1 MRRFVFKGIILEKF
15 VLPLGDLVAGTSVIK
30 ELRRQRAYANLSES
44 ELKELQQEK
53 LLNLLSHATTSTA
66 FYSKFKKGNLSLEE
80 WLATFPIVTKKDTI
94 EFSDELIS
102 SKHQKEKLI
111 KYESSG
117 SSGLRSVVY
126 LDKKEQSIIR
136 SILISWWEW
145 NGYFIGKPVFQ
156 TGMSPQRGILK
167 SIKDKL
173 FNTHYFT
180 AFGLDEDAILK
191 ALIKV
196 RNVKHMHLFGYAS
209 SLYEIARV
217 ANKHNL
223 DVKFDKVMSQGDKLF
238 DHYTKEIESAF
249 KCDVVEDYGLNEGIM
264 IGQKKDLPFFYVY
277 TPNVF
282 LEIVD
287 DFGNRVEDGTM
298 GRIIA
303 TKLDGYAMPLIRYD
317 TGDLGVMLPKNK
329 YPLNRAYNFPL
340 LERVVGRNTD
350 IIKTT
355 DGKTLIVH
363 TFTGIFEFFPEIQQ
377 FQVVQKTIDS
387 ITFRYIPSEQFE
399 ESVLQRIEVKF
410 RELTASSIGII
421 WEKAYT
427 IEPSKSGKPQII
439 INELL
444 KRSQT
449 EIK

>member
-1 MRRFVFKGIILEKF
+1 MARLLENII
-15 VLPLGDLVAGTSVIK
+15 LPLGDKIFGTCVIK
-30 ELRRQRAYANLSES
+30 KLKKQRLYASFSAIELENIQ
-44 ELKELQQEK
+44 KEK
-53 LLNLLSHATTSTA
+53 LLKILNHATENTRFYREYKRGDLNLDDWLLS
-66 FYSKFKKGNLSLEE
+66 
-80 WLATFPIVTKKDTI
+80 FPILTKKNTVDST
-94 EFSDELIS
+94 DLLIS
-102 SKHQKEKLI
+102 KIHRKSDLI

-117 SSGLRSVVY
+117 SSGLRSLVY
-126 LDKKEQSIIR
+126 LDKEEQSIIR
-136 SILISWWEW
+136 AILINWWEW
-145 NGYFIGKPVFQ
+145 NGYYIGKPVFQ
-156 TGMSPQRGILK
+156 TGMSPERGILK
-167 SIKDKL
+167 SLKDKL
-173 FNTHYFT
+173 FNTYYFT
-180 AFGLDEDAILK
+180 AFGLDEEEIVS
-191 ALIKV
+191 ALRKIK
-196 RNVKHMHLFGYAS
+196 NVNNMHLFGYAS

-223 DVKFDKVMSQGDKLF
+223 DVKFDKAMSQGDKLF
-238 DHYTKEIESAF
+238 DHYTKEIETAF

-264 IGQKKDLPFFYVY
+264 IGQKKDLPYFYVY

-363 TFTGIFEFFPEIQQ
+363 TFTGIFEFFPEIEQ
-377 FQVVQKTIDS
+377 FQIVQKEIDS
-387 ITFRYIPSEQFE
+387 ITVRFIPSDSFTENVFKA
-399 ESVLQRIEVKF
+399 IEMRF
-410 RELTASSIGII
+410 FELTSSSIKFK
-421 WEKAYT
+421 WEKVLK

-444 KRSQT
+444 KRSQS

>member
-1 MRRFVFKGIILEKF
+1 MLSSIKTARILEN
-15 VLPLGDLVAGTSVIK
+15 VILPIGDRVFGTRVIK
-30 ELRRQRAYANLSES
+30 ELKIQRKYASCSET
-44 ELKELQQEK
+44 ELEKVQQEK
-53 LLNLLSHATTSTA
+53 LRKILNHATENTIYYQEYKSGDLNFNEWLLS
-66 FYSKFKKGNLSLEE
+66 
-80 WLATFPIVTKKDTI
+80 FPILTKKDTVD
-94 EFSDELIS
+94 STDLLIS
-102 SKHQKEKLI
+102 KIHRRTNLI

-117 SSGLRSVVY
+117 SSGLRSLVY
-126 LDKKEQSIIR
+126 LNKEEQSIIR
-136 SILISWWEW
+136 AILINWWEW
-145 NGYFIGKPVFQ
+145 NGYYLGKPVFQ

-173 FNTHYFT
+173 FNTYYFT
-180 AFGLDEDAILK
+180 AFGLDEAAIVS
-191 ALIKV
+191 ALRKV
-196 RNVKHMHLFGYAS
+196 RNVKNMHLFGYAS

-217 ANKHNL
+217 ANKNEIDL
-223 DVKFDKVMSQGDKLF
+223 KFDKAMSQGDKLF
-238 DHYTKEIESAF
+238 DHYKKEIETAF
-249 KCDVVEDYGLNEGIM
+249 NCDVVEDYGLNEGIM
-264 IGQKKDLPFFYVY
+264 IGQKKDLPYFYVY

-287 DFGNRVEDGTM
+287 DFGIRVEDGNM

-317 TGDLGVMLPKNK
+317 TGDLGVMLPRNK
-329 YPLNRAYNFPL
+329 YPTNRDYNFPL
-340 LERVVGRNTD
+340 LERVIGRNTD

-355 DGKTLIVH
+355 EGKTLIVH

-399 ESVLQRIEVKF
+399 ETVLLRIEERF
-410 RELTASSIGII
+410 RELTGSSIGVI
-421 WEKAYT
+421 WEKVYK

>member
-1 MRRFVFKGIILEKF
+1 MGKSVILEGI
-15 VLPLGDLVAGTSVIK
+15 VLPLGDRFFGTRFIK
-30 ELRRQRAYANLSES
+30 ELKIQRKYSLCSEI
-44 ELKELQQEK
+44 ELEKIQQEK
-53 LLNLLSHATTSTA
+53 LQKILIHATENTM
-66 FYSKFKKGNLSLEE
+66 FYSGYRKGDLSLND
-80 WLATFPIVTKKDTI
+80 WLLTFPILSKKDTI
-94 EFSDELIS
+94 GSTDLLIS
-102 SKHQKEKLI
+102 KTHRKSKLI

-117 SSGLRSVVY
+117 SSGLRSLVY
-126 LDKKEQSIIR
+126 LDKEEQSIIR
-136 SILISWWEW
+136 AILINWWEW
-145 NGYFIGKPVFQ
+145 NGYYIGKPVFQ
-156 TGMSPQRGILK
+156 TGMSPERGLLK
-167 SIKDKL
+167 SLKDKL
-173 FNTHYFT
+173 FNTYYFT
-180 AFGLDEDAILK
+180 AFGLDEEEIVS
-191 ALIKV
+191 ALRKIK
-196 RNVKHMHLFGYAS
+196 NVKNMHLFGYAS

-223 DVKFDKVMSQGDKLF
+223 DVKFDKAMSQGDKLF

-287 DFGNRVEDGTM
+287 DSGNRVEDGTM

-317 TGDLGVMLPKNK
+317 TGDLGVMLPKSK

-350 IIKTT
+350 IIKTI

-387 ITFRYIPSEQFE
+387 ITFRYIPSKQFQ
-399 ESVLQRIEVKF
+399 ESVLQRIEDRF
-410 RELTASSIGII
+410 RELTASSIGIV
-421 WEKAYT
+421 WEKVYT

-444 KRSQT
+444 KKSQA
-449 EIK
+449 EIQ

>member
-1 MRRFVFKGIILEKF
+1 
-15 VLPLGDLVAGTSVIK
+15 
-30 ELRRQRAYANLSES
+30 
-44 ELKELQQEK
+44 
-53 LLNLLSHATTSTA
+53 
-66 FYSKFKKGNLSLEE
+66 
-80 WLATFPIVTKKDTI
+80 
-94 EFSDELIS
+94 
-102 SKHQKEKLI
+102 
-111 KYESSG
+111 
-117 SSGLRSVVY
+117 
-126 LDKKEQSIIR
+126 
-136 SILISWWEW
+136 
-145 NGYFIGKPVFQ
+145 
-156 TGMSPQRGILK
+156 
-167 SIKDKL
+167 
-173 FNTHYFT
+173 
-180 AFGLDEDAILK
+180 
-191 ALIKV
+191 
-196 RNVKHMHLFGYAS
+196 
-209 SLYEIARV
+209 LYEIARV

-223 DVKFDKVMSQGDKLF
+223 DVKFDKAMSQGDKLF
-238 DHYTKEIESAF
+238 DHYTKEIETAF

-264 IGQKKDLPFFYVY
+264 IGQKKDLPYFYVY

-363 TFTGIFEFFPEIQQ
+363 TFTGIFEFFPEIEQ
-377 FQVVQKTIDS
+377 FQIVQKEIDS
-387 ITFRYIPSEQFE
+387 ITVRFIPSDSFTENVFKA
-399 ESVLQRIEVKF
+399 IEMRF
-410 RELTASSIGII
+410 FELTSSSIKFK
-421 WEKAYT
+421 WEKVLK

-444 KRSQT
+444 KRSQS